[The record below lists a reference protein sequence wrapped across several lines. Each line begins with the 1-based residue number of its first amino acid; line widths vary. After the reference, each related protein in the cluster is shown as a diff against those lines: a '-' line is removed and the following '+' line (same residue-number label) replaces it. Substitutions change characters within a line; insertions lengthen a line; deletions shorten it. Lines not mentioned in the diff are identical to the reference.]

1 MFQDMR
7 ELERLVVELTKT
19 GRMREIE
26 DAEGRIVPSENALQ
40 RAAKRHPNASD
51 AERWRLAQA
60 QTLLEFARQCKTEM
74 N

>member
-26 DAEGRIVPSENALQ
+26 DAEGRIVPSEKALQ

-51 AERWRLAQA
+51 AERWRFAQA
-60 QTLLEFARQCKTEM
+60 QTLLEFAKQCKTEM